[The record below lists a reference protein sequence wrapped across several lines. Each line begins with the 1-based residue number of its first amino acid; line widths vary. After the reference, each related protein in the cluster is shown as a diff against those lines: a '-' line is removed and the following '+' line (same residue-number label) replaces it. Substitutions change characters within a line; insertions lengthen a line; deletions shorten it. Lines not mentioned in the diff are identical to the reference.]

1 MSPSKKANKQD
12 SIKKTKSAQKAKTSV
27 RSSHASGKKP
37 RSQKKSKTT
46 EPIITPSENTTPTII
61 QTEQP
66 DTTTKTS
73 ALRTNILRILALIG
87 VIAITIY
94 IISIREHVAEFRQYG
109 YVGIFFVALLANA
122 TVFIPAPG
130 VAIIYAMGAVFNPL
144 YVGLVAGTGGAIGE
158 LSGFLAGFS
167 GQALVEN
174 THIYDR
180 IKPWVDKYGGWA
192 IFVLAAIPNPFFDV
206 AGFAAG
212 IAKMKMRT
220 FLFSVWMG
228 QLIKMTLFA
237 YAGKYSIEW
246 IANFMK

>member
-1 MSPSKKANKQD
+1 MSPSKKANKVD
-12 SIKKTKSAQKAKTSV
+12 SIKKTKSAQPVTKKTAV
-27 RSSHASGKKP
+27 RSSRVTQEKTAPNIVEKTMP
-37 RSQKKSKTT
+37 SQPETISTLNVQKSKR
-46 EPIITPSENTTPTII
+46 SNL
-61 QTEQP
+61 Q
-66 DTTTKTS
+66 
-73 ALRTNILRILALIG
+73 TNILRALALVA
-87 VIAITIY
+87 VIAITVY
-94 IISIREHVAEFRQYG
+94 IVSIRDHVAEFKQYG
-109 YVGIFFVALLANA
+109 YFGIFFIALLANA

-144 YVGLVAGTGGAIGE
+144 YVGITAGTGGAIGE

-167 GQALVEN
+167 GQAIIEN
-174 THIYDR
+174 THIYER

-246 IANFMK
+246 IAGFMK